1 MLSKQQLQAVRH
13 LDGPAMVLAGPGS
26 GKTTVITRRVQYLIE
41 NHVLPEHILVITFT
55 RAAANEMQER
65 FSTLMGGTPG
75 RVSFGTFHAIFFQI
89 LKHAYGYTFE
99 SILREDERYRIVMD
113 LARSIGLEAGDL
125 REWATD
131 ALAEISRVKAE
142 QIPVAHYYSV
152 STPQELFRQ
161 IYDGYRKKQDLL
173 RKIDFDDMCVY
184 TAQLFQKR
192 QDILQTWQQ
201 HFRYILVD
209 EFQDINLLQYQIV
222 RMLSGP
228 QDNLFIVGD
237 DDQSIYR
244 FRGSRPEIMLGF
256 PNDYPR
262 AKIIQLSDNYRSTPA
277 IVAASGAVI
286 SVNKKRYR
294 KALRSMSETDEP
306 IEFIE
311 CEDMETEMLCLVK
324 GIRRSLDAGL
334 RPSDIAVL
342 TRTNTEG
349 REPALRLAE
358 FQIPCRMKDAV
369 PFLWDHWI
377 AQDMISYLKLT
388 GVEMERQDFL
398 RVCNHPNRYIT
409 RKSAYAKRISFEGL
423 KAYYKDKDWM
433 MPYLDSFEH
442 LILAIQPMRP
452 YAAINFIRKGGGY
465 DDYLR
470 EYARKRKIEEGELLQ
485 LADEIQDSSR
495 GCLTCED
502 WMSRIEEY
510 RKRTE
515 EQKKESQNRSS
526 DCVTLATL
534 HASKGLEFTE
544 VYLLNVNEGMI
555 PYQRA
560 FMEDEVEE
568 ERRLFYVGMTRAKR
582 KLHLLWVKERYNR
595 HMEPS
600 RFLEP
605 LRNMGKAVEKPVE
618 KAEEKSGIK

>member
-13 LDGPAMVLAGPGS
+13 QDGPAMVLAGPGS

-65 FSTLMGGTPG
+65 FSALMGASGG

-89 LKHAYGYTFE
+89 LKHAYGYTYD
-99 SILREDERYRIVMD
+99 SILREEERYRIVMD
-113 LARSIGLEAGDL
+113 LARSVGLEAGDL
-125 REWATD
+125 KEWATD
-131 ALAEISRVKAE
+131 ALAEISRVKSE
-142 QIPVAHYYSV
+142 QIPVAYYYSV

-161 IYDGYRKKQDLL
+161 IYDGYRKKQDML

-192 QDILQTWQQ
+192 QDILQAWQQ

-222 RMLSGP
+222 RMLASP

-256 PNDYPR
+256 PNDYPG

-311 CEDMETEMLCLVK
+311 CDDMETEMLCLVK
-324 GIRRSLDAGL
+324 EVRRSLSAGL
-334 RPSDIAVL
+334 RPSDIAIL

-388 GVEMERQDFL
+388 GSEMERQDFL

-409 RKSAYAKRISFEGL
+409 RKSAYAKKLSFDGL
-423 KAYYKDKDWM
+423 RAYYSDKDWM
-433 MPYLDSFEH
+433 KQYLDSFEH
-442 LILAIQPMRP
+442 LILTIKPMRP
-452 YAAINFIRKGGGY
+452 YAAINYIRKGGGY

-470 EYARKRKIEEGELLQ
+470 EYAHKRKIEEGELLQ

-502 WMSRIEEY
+502 WLNRIEEY

-515 EQKKESQNRSS
+515 EQKKESQNRDS

-534 HASKGLEFTE
+534 HASKGLEFTQ
-544 VYLLNVNEGMI
+544 VFLLNVNEGMI

-560 FMEDEVEE
+560 FMEDEIEE

-605 LRNMGKAVEKPVE
+605 LRGVEKAVEKP
-618 KAEEKSGIK
+618 AEKSGKK